1 MRCYD
6 PRNITLTVI
15 VIFLYLASRGTA
27 SHYLGMVRLAAEGA
41 MLAGAVAGA
50 AVAAVVGGR
59 ATRRRRAAA
68 GACTTCRFKCQQA
81 MMPVMPVTRPSVRSF
96 LIMSNIAPAESVARS
111 LALEE
116 VPAQARPRPVPAQA
130 GAMSG

>member
-1 MRCYD
+1 MRCYA

-41 MLAGAVAGA
+41 GLAGVAVGA
-50 AVAAVVGGR
+50 TAAAVVGGR

-81 MMPVMPVTRPSVRSF
+81 MTPGTRTSVRSF
-96 LIMSNIAPAESVARS
+96 LIMTSSAPAGSVARS
-111 LALEE
+111 LAREE
-116 VPAQARPRPVPAQA
+116 VPAEARPRAVPAQV
-130 GAMSG
+130 GVMPG

>member
-1 MRCYD
+1 MRCYA
-6 PRNITLTVI
+6 PRNITLTLI
-15 VIFLYLASRGTA
+15 VIFLYLASKGTA

-41 MLAGAVAGA
+41 ALAGMAAGA

-81 MMPVMPVTRPSVRSF
+81 MTPVTRSSVRSF
-96 LIMSNIAPAESVARS
+96 LIMSNIAPAGSVARS

-116 VPAQARPRPVPAQA
+116 VRAETRPRAVPAQV
-130 GAMSG
+130 GVMPG

>member
-1 MRCYD
+1 MRCYA

-15 VIFLYLASRGTA
+15 VIFLYLASKGTA

-41 MLAGAVAGA
+41 MLAGVAAGA

-81 MMPVMPVTRPSVRSF
+81 IMPVTPVTRPSLRSF
-96 LIMSNIAPAESVARS
+96 LVMTNVAPVRSAPRS
-111 LALEE
+111 LILEE
-116 VPAQARPRPVPAQA
+116 VPAMTRPRPVPARV
-130 GAMSG
+130 GVMPG

>member
-1 MRCYD
+1 
-6 PRNITLTVI
+6 VI

-27 SHYLGMVRLAAEGA
+27 SHYLGVVRLAAEGA
-41 MLAGAVAGA
+41 GLAGMAVGA
-50 AVAAVVGGR
+50 TAAAVVGGR

-81 MMPVMPVTRPSVRSF
+81 ISPVTPVTRTSVRSF
-96 LIMSNIAPAESVARS
+96 LIMSNSVPAGSVARS

-116 VPAQARPRPVPAQA
+116 VPAEARPRAVPARV
-130 GAMSG
+130 GVMPG